1 MSEQVEQSQ
10 QQSQQNYFQAIGV
23 ISGQIIFTEDKKLK
37 IQIGRR
43 EYALFSKPQPFE
55 ALKMHLKKRD
65 ASEVSLLV
73 YPKVIHFPK
82 PEQPHQIYFQLLA
95 HQEVSTGLF
104 EELNDGEFKLF
115 GLWQFIPVCR
125 TPCISIFKNF
135 HKDRLDFIKSADTSL
150 KVKFMKAS
158 HLPIVWKDAIVPPF
172 RFNPKLSK
180 EEQAKRYFV
189 QLKAKF
195 NPDKNIFIFDS
206 LMGLPTEELPNFL
219 KASKT
224 DKATVAAEKRKSNPN
239 KKPGAKKESK
249 TPLPKPIKKKAVP
262 KTEGE

>member
-1 MSEQVEQSQ
+1 MSEQVEQSE
-10 QQSQQNYFQAIGV
+10 QQSQQNYFQAVGV
-23 ISGQIIFTEDKKLK
+23 ISGQINFTEDKKLK
-37 IQIGRR
+37 IEIGRR
-43 EYALFSKPQPFE
+43 EYPIFSKPKPFE
-55 ALKMHLKKRD
+55 ALKIHLKKKN
-65 ASEVSLLV
+65 SNEVTLLV

-82 PEQPHQIYFQLLA
+82 PDQPHQMHFQLVA
-95 HQEVSTGLF
+95 HQEAPSGLF
-104 EELNDGEFKLF
+104 EELNDGEFKLS

-135 HKDRLDFIKSADTSL
+135 NFERLDFIKSAETSL

-172 RFNPKLSK
+172 RFNPKVAK
-180 EEQAKRYFV
+180 EDQAKRYFV

-195 NPDKNIFIFDS
+195 NPEKNIFIFNS

-249 TPLPKPIKKKAVP
+249 TPLPKPIKKKAVSE
-262 KTEGE
+262 TE

>member
-1 MSEQVEQSQ
+1 MSEQVEQSE
-10 QQSQQNYFQAIGV
+10 QQSQQNYFQAVGV
-23 ISGQIIFTEDKKLK
+23 ISGQIKFTEDKKLK
-37 IQIGRR
+37 IEIGRR
-43 EYALFSKPQPFE
+43 EYSIFSKPKPFE
-55 ALKMHLKKRD
+55 ALKIHLKKKD
-65 ASEVSLLV
+65 TNEATLLV

-82 PEQPHQIYFQLLA
+82 PDQPHQMYFQLVA
-95 HQEVSTGLF
+95 HQEAPSGLF
-104 EELNDGEFKLF
+104 EELNDGEFKLS

-135 HKDRLDFIKSADTSL
+135 NFDRLDFIKSAETSL

-172 RFNPKLSK
+172 RFNPKVSK
-180 EEQAKRYFV
+180 SEQAKRYFV

-249 TPLPKPIKKKAVP
+249 APLPKPIKKKAVSE
-262 KTEGE
+262 TE

>member
-1 MSEQVEQSQ
+1 MSELVEQSQ
-10 QQSQQNYFQAIGV
+10 QESQQNYFQAIGV
-23 ISGQIIFTEDKKLK
+23 ISGKIHFTEDKKLK
-37 IQIGRR
+37 IEIGRR
-43 EYALFSKPQPFE
+43 EYALVSKSEPYK
-55 ALKMHLKKRD
+55 ALKIHLKKKD
-65 ASEVSLLV
+65 TNEVTLLV
-73 YPKVIHFPK
+73 YPRVIHFPK
-82 PEQPHQIYFQLLA
+82 PEQPHQMYFQLVG
-95 HQEVSTGLF
+95 HQQASTGLF
-104 EELNDGEFKLF
+104 EELNDGEFKLC

-135 HKDRLDFIKSADTSL
+135 KKDRLDFIKSAETEL

-172 RFNPKLSK
+172 RFNPKVPK

-195 NPDKNIFIFDS
+195 DPQKNIFIFDS

-224 DKATVAAEKRKSNPN
+224 DKATVAAQKRKSNPN

-249 TPLPKPIKKKAVP
+249 TPLPKPIKKKAP
-262 KTEGE
+262 PETE

>member
-1 MSEQVEQSQ
+1 MSEQAEQSEE
-10 QQSQQNYFQAIGV
+10 QSQQNYFQAVGV
-23 ISGQIIFTEDKKLK
+23 ISGQINFTEDKKLK
-37 IQIGRR
+37 IEIGRR
-43 EYALFSKPQPFE
+43 EYSIFSKPKPFE
-55 ALKMHLKKRD
+55 ALKIHLKKKD
-65 ASEVSLLV
+65 TNETTLLV

-82 PEQPHQIYFQLLA
+82 PDQPHQMHFQLVA
-95 HQEVSTGLF
+95 HQEAPSGLF
-104 EELNDGEFKLF
+104 EELNDGEFKLS

-135 HKDRLDFIKSADTSL
+135 NKERLDFIKSAETSL

-172 RFNPKLSK
+172 RFNPKVAR

-195 NPDKNIFIFDS
+195 NPEKNIFIFDS

-224 DKATVAAEKRKSNPN
+224 DKATVAAEKRKNNPN
-239 KKPGAKKESK
+239 RKPGAKKESK
-249 TPLPKPIKKKAVP
+249 TPLPKPIKKKAVSE
-262 KTEGE
+262 TE

>member
-1 MSEQVEQSQ
+1 MSEQVEQSE
-10 QQSQQNYFQAIGV
+10 QQSQQNYFQAVGV
-23 ISGQIIFTEDKKLK
+23 ISGQINFTEDKKLK
-37 IQIGRR
+37 IEIGRR
-43 EYALFSKPQPFE
+43 EYSIFSKPKPFE
-55 ALKMHLKKRD
+55 ALKIHLKKKD
-65 ASEVSLLV
+65 TNETTLLV

-82 PEQPHQIYFQLLA
+82 PDQPHQMHFQLVA
-95 HQEVSTGLF
+95 HQEAPSGLF
-104 EELNDGEFKLF
+104 EELNDGEFKLS

-135 HKDRLDFIKSADTSL
+135 NKERLDFIKSAETSL

-172 RFNPKLSK
+172 RFNPKVAR

-195 NPDKNIFIFDS
+195 NPEKNIFIFDS

-224 DKATVAAEKRKSNPN
+224 DKATVAAEKRKNNPN
-239 KKPGAKKESK
+239 RKPGAKKESK
-249 TPLPKPIKKKAVP
+249 TPLPKPIKKKAVSE
-262 KTEGE
+262 TE

>member
-1 MSEQVEQSQ
+1 MSEQVEQSE
-10 QQSQQNYFQAIGV
+10 QQSQQNYFQAVGV
-23 ISGQIIFTEDKKLK
+23 ISGQINFTEDKKLK
-37 IQIGRR
+37 IEIGRR
-43 EYALFSKPQPFE
+43 EYSIFSKPKPFE
-55 ALKMHLKKRD
+55 ALKIHLKKKD
-65 ASEVSLLV
+65 TNEATLLV

-82 PEQPHQIYFQLLA
+82 PDQPHQIHFQLVA
-95 HQEVSTGLF
+95 HQEAPSGLF
-104 EELNDGEFKLF
+104 EELNDGEFKLS

-135 HKDRLDFIKSADTSL
+135 NFERLDFIKSAETSL

-172 RFNPKLSK
+172 RFNPKVAK
-180 EEQAKRYFV
+180 EDQAKRYFV

-195 NPDKNIFIFDS
+195 NPEKNIFIFDS

-224 DKATVAAEKRKSNPN
+224 DKATVAAEKRKSNLN

-249 TPLPKPIKKKAVP
+249 TPLPKPIKKKAVLE
-262 KTEGE
+262 TE